1 MPCDS
6 MDPER
11 SFCTEGSPTQHAK
24 IEVKMTRKSIPFSD
38 PYEAFCAL
46 RPHYGKNG
54 VYLLESLAGP
64 EVDRRTAT
72 IGFNALFTLSLKGRI
87 VSFEGLPVLVDRAR
101 LAIRSIPGVH
111 MSDGSIEIDED
122 KTLWQMLRAVQSEFD
137 CSQNDKSDG
146 FNFGFFGFFGYDTI
160 RFVEKLPLQIS
171 RRTDQVDI
179 CLVIFQGSVQFNLT
193 KRTSEIRVATATAWG
208 TLDTNKIAGLLR
220 HRTLEKG
227 KGGNVPRPSAI
238 SSSTTKERYMAAA
251 KTALDYISIGDIYQV
266 QLGQE
271 LTIESAI
278 TPEDVYLRLRARNP
292 GPYMY
297 FANLGDITLIG
308 ASPEVFVRLEGRQM
322 AMRPLAGTIR
332 RGKTEAETIKAA
344 ATLRANAKE
353 VAEHVML
360 VDLCRNDFGRVCTP
374 GSLEVTDL
382 LATELYSHVIHLVS
396 HVIAELDDN
405 QDIYDLIAASFPAGT
420 MTGTPKIRAMEII
433 EALETT
439 RRGIYAGAIGLID
452 FNGDANLALCIRT
465 AFHQGGRYFIRAS
478 AGIVADSKPE
488 AEWDETLAK
497 LGATY
502 WAITGEEIT
511 K

>member
-1 MPCDS
+1 
-6 MDPER
+6 
-11 SFCTEGSPTQHAK
+11 
-24 IEVKMTRKSIPFSD
+24 
-38 PYEAFCAL
+38 
-46 RPHYGKNG
+46 
-54 VYLLESLAGP
+54 
-64 EVDRRTAT
+64 
-72 IGFNALFTLSLKGRI
+72 
-87 VSFEGLPVLVDRAR
+87 
-101 LAIRSIPGVH
+101 
-111 MSDGSIEIDED
+111 
-122 KTLWQMLRAVQSEFD
+122 
-137 CSQNDKSDG
+137 
-146 FNFGFFGFFGYDTI
+146 
-160 RFVEKLPLQIS
+160 
-171 RRTDQVDI
+171 
-179 CLVIFQGSVQFNLT
+179 
-193 KRTSEIRVATATAWG
+193 
-208 TLDTNKIAGLLR
+208 
-220 HRTLEKG
+220 
-227 KGGNVPRPSAI
+227 
-238 SSSTTKERYMAAA
+238 
-251 KTALDYISIGDIYQV
+251 
-266 QLGQE
+266 
-271 LTIESAI
+271 
-278 TPEDVYLRLRARNP
+278 
-292 GPYMY
+292 
-297 FANLGDITLIG
+297 
-308 ASPEVFVRLEGRQM
+308 M

-360 VDLCRNDFGRVCTP
+360 VDLCRNDFGRVCIP

-465 AFHQGGRYFIRAS
+465 AFHQEGRYFIRAS
-478 AGIVADSKPE
+478 AGIVADSEPE

-502 WAITGEEIT
+502 WAITGEEIA